1 MILVSTVKIAGGRE
15 GRSRSKNGRGKY
27 TLASLSL
34 LDISDPQPYYEAIPK
49 PPFGVFWTMY
59 RKVSRMDIVIPLL
72 AVLIGLSAGAGAGYY
87 GRRLVSGRRIDGARA
102 EAAHIV
108 ETAHDQGRTIV
119 IEAKE
124 EALKLRSD
132 WESELRGHRSEMKK
146 MERRLGRREENLEKR
161 ASNLDR
167 REGGISKKERRA
179 EKIEQELDDI
189 KEQALAKLEEMAEL
203 STSEAKDILMRQA
216 EEEMQHE
223 IARRYRDIEE
233 QAREDAQE
241 VSSRIL
247 ATTIQRM
254 ASDVVSEMTVT
265 TVPLP
270 SDDMKGRLIG
280 REGRNIRAIE
290 KSTGVDLIID
300 DTPESVTLSCFDPVR
315 RETARLAV
323 SKLIADGRIHPARI
337 EDMVMRAE
345 KEVDDSIWSS
355 GEEAVFDAGVRGLN
369 PEIIRLLGRLKF
381 RYSYGENVLQHSL
394 EVCHIAGMLAS
405 EIGANVKIAK
415 AGGLLH
421 DIGKAL
427 THEVEGPHA
436 EIGAEVASKYN
447 VARKVCACIA
457 EHHDDVMSSP
467 EAFIVAAADAIS
479 AARPGARKD
488 TVENYIKRLR
498 ALEEV
503 AGDFEGVER
512 CFAIQ
517 AGREVRVMVR
527 PDSVDDVSAAKLARD
542 IVKRVEDRLVYPG
555 QIKVMVIRESRSV
568 EYAR

>member
-1 MILVSTVKIAGGRE
+1 MILVSTVKIAGDSE

-34 LDISDPQPYYEAIPK
+34 LDISDPRPYYEAIPK

>member
-1 MILVSTVKIAGGRE
+1 MEIAI
-15 GRSRSKNGRGKY
+15 
-27 TLASLSL
+27 A
-34 LDISDPQPYYEAIPK
+34 
-49 PPFGVFWTMY
+49 
-59 RKVSRMDIVIPLL
+59 LL
-72 AVLIGLSAGAGAGYY
+72 AVLIGLSAGAGIGFY
-87 GRRLVSGRRIDGARA
+87 GRRLISRRRIDGALQEASTIIESARDEGRA
-102 EAAHIV
+102 
-108 ETAHDQGRTIV
+108 IV

-124 EALKLRSD
+124 NVIGLRAD
-132 WESELRGHRSEMKK
+132 WETELRDRRAEIAKT
-146 MERRLGRREENLEKR
+146 ERRLGRREENLEKR
-161 ASNLDR
+161 SGNLDR
-167 REGGISKKERRA
+167 RESQISKKERRA
-179 EKIEQELDDI
+179 QKIEDELEDAKQQSI
-189 KEQALAKLEEMAEL
+189 AKLEEISEL
-203 STSEAKDILMRQA
+203 SLSEARDVVMREA
-216 EEEMQHE
+216 EDEMSHE

-233 QAREDAQE
+233 QAREDARE
-241 VSSRIL
+241 VSARIL

-254 ASDVVSEMTVT
+254 ASESVSELTVS

-300 DTPESVTLSCFDPVR
+300 DTPEAVTISCFDPVR
-315 RETARLAV
+315 REVARLAITKLV
-323 SKLIADGRIHPARI
+323 SDGRIHPARI
-337 EDMVMRAE
+337 EDMVNRAE
-345 KEVDDSIWSS
+345 KEVQDSIWSA
-355 GEEAVFDAGVRGLN
+355 GEEAIFDAGVRGLN

-394 EVCHIAGMLAS
+394 EVCHIAGMLAA
-405 EIGANVKIAK
+405 EVGANVKIAK
-415 AGGLLH
+415 TGGLLH

-436 EIGAEVASKYN
+436 EIGAEVASKHN
-447 VARKVCACIA
+447 VARRVCACIA

-467 EAFIVAAADAIS
+467 EAFIVAAADAVS

-488 TVENYIKRLR
+488 TVENYVKRLKE
-498 ALEEV
+498 LEDV
-503 AGDFEGVER
+503 AGDFDGVER

-527 PDSVDDVSAAKLARD
+527 PDSIDDVEAAKLARD
-542 IVKRVEDRLVYPG
+542 IVKRVEDRLTYPG

>member
-1 MILVSTVKIAGGRE
+1 ME
-15 GRSRSKNGRGKY
+15 
-27 TLASLSL
+27 
-34 LDISDPQPYYEAIPK
+34 
-49 PPFGVFWTMY
+49 
-59 RKVSRMDIVIPLL
+59 IVIALL
-72 AVLIGLSAGAGAGYY
+72 AVLIGLSVGAGAGFY
-87 GRRLVSGRRIDGARA
+87 GRRLASGRRIDGARR
-102 EAAHIV
+102 EAAGII
-108 ETAHDQGRTIV
+108 ESARDEGRAIV

-124 EALKLRSD
+124 EAIGLRSD
-132 WESELRGHRSEMKK
+132 WEIELRDRRSEIAKT
-146 MERRLGRREENLEKR
+146 EGRLGRREENLEKR
-161 ASNLDR
+161 AGGLDR
-167 REGGISKKERRA
+167 RESKISKNERRA
-179 EKIEQELDDI
+179 QQTESELEDLKQQSI
-189 KEQALAKLEEMAEL
+189 AKLEEISEL
-203 STSEAKDILMRQA
+203 SLSEARDVVMREA
-216 EEEMQHE
+216 EEEMRHE

-233 QAREDAQE
+233 RAREDARE
-241 VSSRIL
+241 VSARIL
-247 ATTIQRM
+247 ATAIQRM
-254 ASDVVSEMTVT
+254 ASETVSELTVT

-300 DTPESVTLSCFDPVR
+300 DTPEAVTLSCFDPVR

-323 SKLIADGRIHPARI
+323 TKLVADGRIHPARI
-337 EDMVMRAE
+337 EDMVNRAE
-345 KEVDDSIWSS
+345 KEVHDSIWAA

-394 EVCHIAGMLAS
+394 EVAHVAGMLAS

-415 AGGLLH
+415 TGGLLH

-447 VARKVCACIA
+447 VARRVCACIA

-467 EAFIVAAADAIS
+467 ESFIVAAADAIS

-488 TVENYIKRLR
+488 TVENYVKRLKD
-498 ALEEV
+498 LEDV
-503 AGDFEGVER
+503 AGDFDGVER

-517 AGREVRVMVR
+517 AGREVRVMVS
-527 PDSVDDVSAAKLARD
+527 PDSIDDVEAAKLARD
-542 IVKRVEDRLVYPG
+542 IVKNVEARLTYPG

>member
-1 MILVSTVKIAGGRE
+1 MA
-15 GRSRSKNGRGKY
+15 
-27 TLASLSL
+27 
-34 LDISDPQPYYEAIPK
+34 
-49 PPFGVFWTMY
+49 
-59 RKVSRMDIVIPLL
+59 
-72 AVLIGLSAGAGAGYY
+72 
-87 GRRLVSGRRIDGARA
+87 A
-102 EAAHIV
+102 E
-108 ETAHDQGRTIV
+108 
-119 IEAKE
+119 
-124 EALKLRSD
+124 
-132 WESELRGHRSEMKK
+132 
-146 MERRLGRREENLEKR
+146 
-161 ASNLDR
+161 
-167 REGGISKKERRA
+167 
-179 EKIEQELDDI
+179 
-189 KEQALAKLEEMAEL
+189 
-203 STSEAKDILMRQA
+203 
-216 EEEMQHE
+216 
-223 IARRYRDIEE
+223 
-233 QAREDAQE
+233 
-241 VSSRIL
+241 
-247 ATTIQRM
+247 
-254 ASDVVSEMTVT
+254 VVSEITVT

-290 KSTGVDLIID
+290 KNTGVDLIID
-300 DTPESVTLSCFDPVR
+300 DTPEAVTLSCFDPVR
-315 RETARLAV
+315 REVARLAV
-323 SKLIADGRIHPARI
+323 TKLIADGRIHPARI
-337 EDMVMRAE
+337 EDMVKRAE
-345 KEVDDSIWSS
+345 QEVEDSIWSA
-355 GEEAVFDAGVRGLN
+355 GEQAIFDAGVRGLN

-394 EVCHIAGMLAS
+394 EVSHIAGMLAA

-436 EIGAEVASKYN
+436 EIGAEVANKYS
-447 VARKVCACIA
+447 VSPKVCSCVA

-488 TVENYIKRLR
+488 TVENYIKRLQ

-503 AGDFEGVER
+503 AGDFDGVER

-527 PDSVDDVSAAKLARD
+527 PDSIDDVKAAKMARD
-542 IVKRVEDRLVYPG
+542 IVKRVEDKLVYPG

>member
-1 MILVSTVKIAGGRE
+1 ME
-15 GRSRSKNGRGKY
+15 Y
-27 TLASLSL
+27 LA
-34 LDISDPQPYYEAIPK
+34 
-49 PPFGVFWTMY
+49 
-59 RKVSRMDIVIPLL
+59 PLL
-72 AVLIGLSAGAGAGYY
+72 AVLIGLSIGAGAGYY
-87 GRRLVSGRRIDGARA
+87 GRTLVSRRRVDGAQA
-102 EAAHIV
+102 EAARTV
-108 ETAHDQGRTIV
+108 ELAREQSRSIA

-124 EALKLRSD
+124 EALLLRTE
-132 WESELRGHRSEMKK
+132 WESEVRSQRSDLTRS
-146 MERRLGRREENLEKR
+146 ERRLGKREETLEKR
-161 ASNLDR
+161 AGNLDG
-167 REGGISKKERRA
+167 RERKISQKESRA
-179 EKIEQELDDI
+179 EKVEEELGEI
-189 KEQALAKLEEMAEL
+189 RQQALAKLEEISEL
-203 STSEAKDILMRQA
+203 SLNEAKDLLLKEA
-216 EEEMQHE
+216 DEEIQHE

-233 QAREDAQE
+233 QAREDAHE

-254 ASDVVSEMTVT
+254 AADVVSEMTVT

-290 KSTGVDLIID
+290 KNTGVDLIID
-300 DTPESVTLSCFDPVR
+300 DTPEAVTLSCFDPVR

-323 SKLIADGRIHPARI
+323 TKLIADGRIHPARI
-337 EDMVMRAE
+337 EDMVKRAE
-345 KEVDDSIWSS
+345 EEVEASIWSA
-355 GEEAVFDAGVRGLN
+355 GEEAIFDAGVRGLN
-369 PEIIRLLGRLKF
+369 PEIIKLLGRLKF

-415 AGGLLH
+415 SGGLLH

-436 EIGAEVASKYN
+436 EIGAEIATKYN
-447 VARKVCACIA
+447 VARRVCACIA
-457 EHHDDVMSSP
+457 EHHDDVMTSP

-479 AARPGARKD
+479 AARPGARRD
-488 TVENYIKRLR
+488 TVENYVRRLKE
-498 ALEEV
+498 LEEV

-527 PDSVDDVSAAKLARD
+527 PDSIDDVRAAKMARD
-542 IVKRVEDRLVYPG
+542 IVREVERKLVYPG
-555 QIKVMVIRESRSV
+555 QIKVMVIRESRNI